1 MSESSNK
8 IKGKEKYMKIAR
20 NKIIA
25 ITFAVFFMLSMTAST
40 MLIPNARQCVA
51 NLAFLCLVSAHL
63 ASKVMDRAFS
73 TLFNRNA
80 ATALSSI

>member
-1 MSESSNK
+1 MFPPSQAALFLLSY
-8 IKGKEKYMKIAR
+8 IIVHPLLR
-20 NKIIA
+20 NVDM
-25 ITFAVFFMLSMTAST
+25 F
-40 MLIPNARQCVA
+40 ARQCVA

-80 ATALSSI
+80 ATALSSIAIMHINA